1 MEHKQV
7 LERDRSFPLSQ
18 ALSTSMQSGGV
29 RKTKAKV
36 LHRSETCPVQGAG
49 RAGIGTLTKLGRLG
63 GASVPV
69 KPCQHPHF
77 PQSSAET
84 RLVVLGAAA
93 KHLPASH
100 RDDIIWNPLFPPL
113 RRAPGVEEQGWRSRG
128 LSRAL

>member
-1 MEHKQV
+1 MERKQV
-7 LERDRSFPLSQ
+7 LERETGLSPSARLCLPLCRVEESERQ
-18 ALSTSMQSGGV
+18 KQKCCTGQRPAQS
-29 RKTKAKV
+29 KV
-36 LHRSETCPVQGAG
+36 LAG
-49 RAGIGTLTKLGRLG
+49 QELGPLTKLGRLG

-100 RDDIIWNPLFPPL
+100 RDDIIWNPLFAPL
-113 RRAPGVEEQGWRSRG
+113 RRGVEEQGWRSRG